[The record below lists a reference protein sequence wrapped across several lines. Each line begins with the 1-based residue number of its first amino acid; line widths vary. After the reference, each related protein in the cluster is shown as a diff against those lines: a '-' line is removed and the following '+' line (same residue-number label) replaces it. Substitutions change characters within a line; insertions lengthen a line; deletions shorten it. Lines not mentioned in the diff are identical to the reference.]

1 MKDLLFLF
9 TEETKKD
16 EIVPEIIIEEEEK
29 EEKVPDIKI
38 HDEIKMKRGFKNL
51 GAKEL
56 MKKKVD
62 VVLPNFGYNRFK

>member
-9 TEETKKD
+9 TEETKKE

-29 EEKVPDIKI
+29 EEKVPEIKI
-38 HDEIKMKRGFKNL
+38 QEVRKMKRGFKNL

-56 MKKKVD
+56 MKQKVD
-62 VVLPNFGYNRFK
+62 LVLPTFG